1 MKLIT
6 SSIFLLLSISTH
18 ATQHALVIGINK
30 YPSEQHFS
38 NLDAAVND
46 AQLIAK
52 TLRKQGIILPENR
65 LLLDEK
71 ATRKAF
77 DKAWQNMLKQAQP
90 GETLILSFAGHGSQN
105 KDNQPFDEKDGKDE
119 SLLFYDYNGKQGFII
134 DDQLYSLFKEAAAYK
149 IVVLIDACHSNGM
162 VRARHKTGQTRTGK
176 YNIVPSIPVLPSN
189 QADENNQLRHVT
201 YITAVSNDNLIIQE
215 TNFSGKQHGALSW
228 YFAKALN
235 GEADSNRDKYLVP
248 NELRDFMTEKVRDKM
263 NNQQIPKIKTGEDKP
278 GIKLR
283 SLIVEASDSIINIKI
298 KNTKP
303 PRDLK
308 QFRQVESGYDLL
320 FERFNHQIKV
330 FNNTGDEE
338 TQFPYDQHR
347 HWQQIINKHR
357 LLKGLANRFN
367 MQLKPIK
374 MTLPEGDDIHKQG
387 ELLHFSIEPGDYRE
401 GLMALTLFN
410 LAGNGTL
417 QFVYPLT
424 LYGDSYNQIKKF
436 PFHLPPLEVKPPY
449 GGDNLVAILCRQPAY
464 SLHQF
469 LNSKTNPP
477 TIEQVMAHLK
487 DHTCQIG
494 QYGFYSV
501 GR

>member
-1 MKLIT
+1 
-6 SSIFLLLSISTH
+6 
-18 ATQHALVIGINK
+18 
-30 YPSEQHFS
+30 
-38 NLDAAVND
+38 
-46 AQLIAK
+46 
-52 TLRKQGIILPENR
+52 
-65 LLLDEK
+65 
-71 ATRKAF
+71 
-77 DKAWQNMLKQAQP
+77 
-90 GETLILSFAGHGSQN
+90 
-105 KDNQPFDEKDGKDE
+105 
-119 SLLFYDYNGKQGFII
+119 
-134 DDQLYSLFKEAAAYK
+134 
-149 IVVLIDACHSNGM
+149 ACHSNGM